1 MRAIH
6 NLLLFLTLPFLL
18 ASTGFAQESEENA
31 GEEAAAAEEEEARK
45 ESDGGGFVVLPIV
58 ITEPAIGE
66 GLGIGLVY
74 FHDKDV
80 PERPKIATGSAVVN
94 VARRPKPPPT
104 ATGIFAAY
112 TSSDTAAI
120 GIGHSNSLQDDKY
133 RIVGALASMRVNAA
147 IFANDIPFDFQLNGD
162 LIFGNV
168 KRRIGESNAFFGL
181 SLSALKADVDFG
193 FSLGDQPPASLFD
206 FEFTSVGL
214 AGAITYDVRDDS
226 MMPSTGQVYDFT
238 LWRYDDAIGSDFD
251 YWNAKFKLN
260 SFHQLTKKTVLGFRF
275 ETSTVEGDAPFY
287 AVPFVSL
294 RGIPALRFQGDTAG
308 VFEVEARYRFAERWA
323 GVAFA
328 GTGFTSSG
336 EDHLETNETIR
347 AYGAGLRFRALEAQN
362 VWLGLDIAQGPEDY
376 YWYIQMGHPW

>member
-6 NLLLFLTLPFLL
+6 NLIFHTMLLPF
-18 ASTGFAQESEENA
+18 AAATSFAQGSDDSVSEEHTSTK
-31 GEEAAAAEEEEARK
+31 E
-45 ESDGGGFVVLPIV
+45 ESDGGGFVALPIV

-66 GLGIGLVY
+66 GLGVGLVY
-74 FHDKDV
+74 FHKKDA
-80 PERPKIATGSAVVN
+80 PDRPKITTGSAIVN

-104 ATGIFAAY
+104 ATGVFAAY

-147 IFANDIPFDFQLNGD
+147 IFVSDIPFDFELNGD

-181 SLSALKADVDFG
+181 SLSALKADVNFG
-193 FSLGDQPPASLFD
+193 FDLGDEPPASLFD
-206 FEFTSVGL
+206 FDFTSVGV
-214 AGAITYDVRDDS
+214 AGAITYDIRDDS

-251 YWNAKFKLN
+251 YWNAKIKIN
-260 SFHQLTKKTVLGFRF
+260 SFHKLTKKTVLGLRF

-336 EDHLETNETIR
+336 EDHHETNETIR
-347 AYGAGLRFRALEAQN
+347 AYGVGLRFRALAAQN
-362 VWLGLDIAQGPEDY
+362 VWLGLDVAQGPEDY